1 VETVILQALEAHR
14 PCIRSNWENLL
25 RIERM
30 NSPLANPDTLVHL
43 LDTTLNDVFSTLRIW
58 SARRL
63 HTRQQEPPCPCG
75 RNPLLAYFS
84 AGRQA
89 LREGLV
95 LAQVLAPDLTAAQRD
110 EALTCLEQAFGHIA
124 QREIQSFCAICQF
137 REVSDKVSPE
147 VRPAAL
153 ALPATHEHHPMQHHA
168 PA

>member
-1 VETVILQALEAHR
+1 METVILQALEAHR

-25 RIERM
+25 RIERI

-43 LDTTLNDVFSTLRIW
+43 LDTTLNEVFATLRTW

-63 HTRQQEPPCPCG
+63 HTRGGEPLCPCG
-75 RNPLLAYFS
+75 RNPLLAYFT

-95 LAQVLAPDLTAAQRD
+95 LAQVLAPGLTAPQRD
-110 EALTCLEQAFGHIA
+110 EALACLEQVFGHIA

-137 REVSDKVSPE
+137 RTAPDKGSPE
-147 VRPAAL
+147 TGLSALSFAPSREHRPL
-153 ALPATHEHHPMQHHA
+153 QPA